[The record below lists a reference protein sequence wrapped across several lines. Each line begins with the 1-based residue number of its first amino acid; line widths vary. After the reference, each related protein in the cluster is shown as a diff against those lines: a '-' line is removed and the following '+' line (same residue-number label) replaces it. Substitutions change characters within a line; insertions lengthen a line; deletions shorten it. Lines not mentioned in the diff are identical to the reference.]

1 MHPTHKEHSSCGKIR
16 ASSSS
21 APAIKS
27 RGSLVSQKSDSEQ
40 PCSHPWLLD
49 GGGGG
54 VCWTIL
60 SALVRDL
67 PFLFPTLPSHQRG
80 ESHFTALLPS
90 GHPREATKHQQLQEM
105 QPKSKVTSSVFTW
118 ELKFKAAGDGQA
130 HKVATFLKSPNIL
143 STKKWK
149 GWGGKPLPRH
159 IHGEAS
165 WHINVFGYVTNY
177 LKSYGGFCFGK
188 AFH

>member
-27 RGSLVSQKSDSEQ
+27 RGSLVSPKSGSEQ
-40 PCSHPWLLD
+40 PRSHPWLLD
-49 GGGGG
+49 GFFF
-54 VCWTIL
+54 CWTIL

-67 PFLFPTLPSHQRG
+67 PFLFPPLHSHQRS
-80 ESHFTALLPS
+80 ESRFTVLLPS

-130 HKVATFLKSPNIL
+130 HKVATFLKNPNIL

-149 GWGGKPLPRH
+149 GRGGKPLP
-159 IHGEAS
+159 
-165 WHINVFGYVTNY
+165 
-177 LKSYGGFCFGK
+177 
-188 AFH
+188 